1 MAESAED
8 KNSVADRLDQDR
20 LRLAIEADRWNRQCD
35 LPGQMRASIQR
46 DPLPWMIGAIL
57 TGFLLS
63 LLPARRKEV
72 YVGLDSGRSKRI
84 RKMSPP
90 VPDEHQV
97 GQKLW
102 ALAKPL
108 ISTYV
113 GQLIYKRMRQS
124 MRGRALA

>member
-8 KNSVADRLDQDR
+8 KNSVAERLDEDR
-20 LRLAIEADRWNRQCD
+20 QKLAIEADRWKSQWD
-35 LPGQMRASIQR
+35 LPGQMRSSIQR
-46 DPLPWMIGAIL
+46 DPVPWMIGAIL

-63 LLPARRKEV
+63 LVPSRRKEV

-84 RKMSPP
+84 RNMSPP
-90 VPDEHQV
+90 GPEEHRV

-113 GQLIYKRMRQS
+113 GQLIYKRVRQS
-124 MRGRALA
+124 MRGAY